1 MSALPQ
7 KRTNGETSREV
18 LLVPQPDSCSAAN
31 SSLFDDLVGAGEQRG
46 WHVEG
51 EGFRGIQIDHQFE
64 FGGQLNRQVP
74 RLFAFENTVD
84 VDCRGGRARQKQG
97 SSQWIVKSWKKRR
110 GARPSRSRRAGAG
123 SSAQSLLRTEKSS
136 DAARTACC

>member
-1 MSALPQ
+1 MSALAQ

-51 EGFRGIQIDHQFE
+51 EGFRGSQIGHQIE
-64 FGGQLNRQVP
+64 CGAQLNRP
-74 RLFAFENTVD
+74 GPTLFAFENAVD
-84 VDCRGGRARQKQG
+84 VDCPGDTPRQKQG
-97 SSQWIVKSWKKRR
+97 SSQCAVHSWK
-110 GARPSRSRRAGAG
+110 
-123 SSAQSLLRTEKSS
+123 
-136 DAARTACC
+136 